1 MAIGLVPSDK
11 GLVPGSKGVFF
22 AMSAVQA
29 ALEER
34 GLGATRERIRQVLM
48 CEGVFAANG
57 PHVPGTAAD
66 QPLDTCIFEDTQ
78 RIGGEEA
85 SGHVRKKFCQVP
97 PVDILVV
104 SASCKDFCRAN
115 SHVDRLKPVLAEASS
130 RGGSAQTFNGF
141 VSSCEAR
148 MR

>member
-1 MAIGLVPSDK
+1 
-11 GLVPGSKGVFF
+11 
-22 AMSAVQA
+22 MSAVQA

-34 GLGATRERIRQVLM
+34 GLGVTWERIRQVLM

-57 PHVPGTAAD
+57 PHVPGSAAD
-66 QPLDTCIFEDTQ
+66 QPLDTCIFEDMQ
-78 RIGGEEA
+78 RMGGEEA
-85 SGHVRKKFCQVP
+85 SGHVHKRLCQVP

-115 SHVDRLKPVLAEASS
+115 SDVNRSNPVLAEASS

-148 MR
+148 RR